1 MSEKCSCGIRHLWEE
16 QKMKLYRQEIKQL
29 LSPAQTML
37 LQQRISAIL
46 AADSHSGADE
56 SYTIR
61 SVNFDTFDDRA
72 FHEKEAG
79 ISEREKIR
87 VRFYD
92 FQDNLINLERKE
104 KRENLIYKESAP
116 LSREVADAV
125 FQGDYSALLSCHN
138 ELADYVYGLS
148 VSAGLRPIV
157 VVDYVRKAYVYPV
170 GNVRITFD
178 MALQAGR
185 TDIPLW
191 QAGNVSDVLEG
202 STILEIK
209 FNQYLPEHIRQ
220 LLGSV
225 PGETMALSKYT
236 LCRQNL
242 LLKQGDYLGG
252 KL

>member
-1 MSEKCSCGIRHLWEE
+1 MPKKS
-16 QKMKLYRQEIKQL
+16 YRQEIKQL
-29 LSPAQTML
+29 LSPAQTLL
-37 LQQRISAIL
+37 LQQRVSAVL
-46 AADSHSGADE
+46 PADDHSGADG

-61 SVNFDTFDDRA
+61 SVYFDTLDDRA
-72 FHEKEAG
+72 FNEKEAG

-87 VRFYD
+87 IRFYD
-92 FQDNLINLERKE
+92 YRDSVIKLERKE
-104 KRENLIYKESAP
+104 KREKLIYKESFSI
-116 LSREVADAV
+116 SREVADAM
-125 FQGDYSALLSCHN
+125 FQGEYAPLLSCRHP
-138 ELADYVYGLS
+138 LADYVYSLFT
-148 VSAGLRPIV
+148 SAGLHPAV

-178 MALQAGR
+178 TALQAGR

-202 STILEIK
+202 STVLEIK

-220 LLGSV
+220 LLSSV

-242 LLKQGDYLGG
+242 LLRQGDYLGG
-252 KL
+252 RL